1 MSGLNKDGVSLSSGQ
16 DVDHIAVIG
25 AGAWG
30 TALAQGW
37 ALEGKRITLLARNGA
52 AADALNETREHRS
65 YLPGIPLSNRIAITG
80 DPAGLKEAST
90 IALVIPAQA
99 LRSVLKNISHHIPLD
114 ATLILCA
121 KGIERE
127 TLASPVEIVE
137 ELLPGR
143 FIAVLSGPSFA
154 RDVARGLPTAVTLAA
169 ADGGWADALSST
181 LSTGTLRLYASTDM
195 VGVEMGGA
203 LKNVMAVAVGIT
215 RGLKLGAS
223 AEAALIARGFAEMT
237 RLAVARGAQ
246 AETLTGLSGLGDLVL
261 TCSSPQSRNF
271 AYGEALASGED
282 LFARPLA
289 EGVHTARQARQIARD
304 ASIDTP
310 IIDMVCAILN
320 GDLDAPDAVRH
331 LLSRPLT
338 RET

>member
-1 MSGLNKDGVSLSSGQ
+1 MSPSSEE

-37 ALEGKRITLLARNGA
+37 ALEGKRITLLARNDA
-52 AADALNETREHRS
+52 AANALKDSRENRR
-65 YLPGIPLSNRIAITG
+65 YLPGIPLSKRIAMTA
-80 DPAGLKEAST
+80 DPAALREASA
-90 IALVIPAQA
+90 IAVVIPTQA
-99 LRSVLKNISHHIPLD
+99 LRSVLNEVGDDIPPD

-121 KGIERE
+121 KGIERK
-127 TLASPVEIVE
+127 TLASPVEIVD

-143 FIAVLSGPSFA
+143 SIAVLSGPSFA

-169 ADGGWADALSST
+169 ADGARADALCST
-181 LSTGTLRLYASTDM
+181 LSTGNLRLYASTDM
-195 VGVEMGGA
+195 IGAELGGA

-271 AYGEALASGED
+271 AYGEALAKGED
-282 LFARPLA
+282 LSARPLA